1 MKIKKLFLC
10 LLLTFAAAGIL
21 SAQETIAEPEINQTK
36 GFKISP
42 YFNIG
47 TQITLNLASK
57 QTSAPTPVNFYI
69 GGGAIIPLTDL
80 ITLEPHL
87 DFWMMYYLFDGKDA
101 LPAEVEHRTATTL
114 CFMLDVP
121 VGFNFKSGNHT
132 FTPGA
137 GLGLFLRFGF
147 LSNGVKPGD
156 SGATGTAQG
165 DAEKIAAWFWS
176 DARFLYPEIFF
187 SWDYKISDFMRAGLT
202 AKAYIPMGSIITG
215 NGLDGLII
223 NITSRFV
230 F

>member
-1 MKIKKLFLC
+1 MKKIKKIILC
-10 LLLTFAAAGIL
+10 LIIAAAGCSIL
-21 SAQETIAEPEINQTK
+21 SAQESIGEHDIPEK
-36 GFKISP
+36 GFTISP

-69 GGGAIIPLTDL
+69 GGGAIIPLTEM

-187 SWDYKISDFMRAGLT
+187 SWDYKVSDFMRAGLT
-202 AKAYIPMGSIITG
+202 AKIYIPMGSIFSG
-215 NGLDGLII
+215 HGLDGMIF